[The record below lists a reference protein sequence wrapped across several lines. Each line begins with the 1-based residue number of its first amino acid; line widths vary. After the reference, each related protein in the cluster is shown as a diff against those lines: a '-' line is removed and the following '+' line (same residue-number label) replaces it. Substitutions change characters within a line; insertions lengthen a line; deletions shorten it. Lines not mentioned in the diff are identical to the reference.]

1 MTLNDL
7 SDSSCS
13 RNKNLRL
20 YAVWCARQVSHLM
33 TVKKCVSALDV
44 AEAYANGKASREELE
59 GAHAET
65 LLAIKLSS
73 SNGHTSPE
81 WAARAAAA
89 ATQLDAD
96 LAAKEAPHSA
106 AKALGF
112 DAGTKAHY
120 AVPASQDDM
129 VDDCNRAGAYDEA
142 RAKAFSKA
150 SSQFALEYSRRCC

>member
-7 SDSSCS
+7 PDSSCS
-13 RNKNLRL
+13 RNKELRL
-20 YAVWCARQVSHLM
+20 YAIWCARQVSHLM
-33 TVKKCVSALDV
+33 TIKKCVSTLDV
-44 AEAYANGKASREELE
+44 AEAYAKGNASKEELE
-59 GAHAET
+59 SAHAEA

-96 LAAKEAPHSA
+96 LAAKEAPNA
-106 AKALGF
+106 AVKALGY
-112 DAGTKAHY
+112 DAGRKASF
-120 AVPASQDDM
+120 AVPASRDDM

-142 RAKAFSKA
+142 RAKASEKA
-150 SSQFALEYSRRCC
+150 RSQFALEYSRRCG